1 MNVSAF
7 QPNSKLSAHDAER
20 LNATLDEVW
29 AANDSNPAWGL
40 ERALEVIA
48 VAREHQNITILAL
61 ALRLAGRCC
70 QSQALHSQALPY
82 LFESLDLFDSL
93 GNRSQVA
100 ACQNE
105 IGVTYFD
112 LGDYPDALD
121 YFESSLKTSNEIGSQ
136 LGELV
141 ALYFLSLVHKHL
153 QNHRQSLGCLE
164 RSLDLCHQIND
175 HERAAW
181 ILYGMGDLHTLLAQE
196 RQAHGDL
203 AGASSELD
211 IALAHFDQVDSPKR
225 RFEHPRLIVQMLNAR
240 AEALSARG
248 DAEAARRSSLE
259 ALELVEQVNDPVL
272 KARCVAGLGRIKLHS
287 GNAVQAREQFETAL
301 VMFETLGIREE
312 AARIHRELSG
322 MHKTDGAFEQ
332 ALKHFERFYAL
343 DAALRGEMAE
353 RRAEALTA
361 KLEIEKIQRES
372 EFHRER
378 SLELAE
384 INGRLREQAELLDR
398 QAREDSLTGI
408 ANRRHLEDH
417 LRDAFTQARTHNQPL
432 TVVVADVDHFKH
444 VNDRYSHAV
453 GDDVL
458 RQVADILRSHLRET
472 DLVARFG
479 GEEFVL
485 VLPGIHAQDAFDVCE
500 RIRLA
505 VQNHNW
511 SAFHPGLEITISLG
525 FSDDIRL
532 EHHERLLAAA
542 DTQLYVAKNAGRNCV
557 RPNPHLLPV

>member
-1 MNVSAF
+1 MNTSAF
-7 QPNSKLSAHDAER
+7 EPDISLSAHNAER
-20 LNATLDEVW
+20 LNAILEEVW
-29 AANDSNPAWGL
+29 KANDSNPAWGL
-40 ERALEVIA
+40 EQALEVIA
-48 VAREHQNITILAL
+48 VAREHQNTPILAE
-61 ALRLAGRCC
+61 ALRMAGRCC
-70 QSQALHSQALPY
+70 QAQALHPQALPY
-82 LFESLDLFDSL
+82 LFEALDLFDSL
-93 GNRSQVA
+93 GNRSQIA

-105 IGVTYFD
+105 IGVTYFN

-121 YFESSLKTSNEIGSQ
+121 YFESSLKTSNLIGSK

-141 ALYFLSLVHKHL
+141 ALYYLSSVHKHL
-153 QNHRQSLGCLE
+153 QNYRQSLGCLE

-175 HERAAW
+175 DERAAW
-181 ILYGMGDLHTLLAQE
+181 ILYGIGDLHTLLAQE
-196 RQAHGDL
+196 RQLQGDL
-203 AGASSELD
+203 AGTRGELD
-211 IALAHFDQVDSPKR
+211 AALAHFDQVDSPKR
-225 RFEHPRLIVQMLNAR
+225 RLEHPRLIVQVLNAR

-248 DAEAARRSSLE
+248 DAEAARRSGLE
-259 ALELVEQVNDPVL
+259 ALELVEQVDDPAL

-287 GNAVQAREQFETAL
+287 GDAVQAREQFETAL

-332 ALKHFERFYAL
+332 ALEHFERFYAL
-343 DAALRGEMAE
+343 DAELRGEMAE
-353 RRAEALTA
+353 RRAQALAA

-372 EFHRER
+372 EFHRVR
-378 SLELAE
+378 SLELAA

-417 LRDAFTQARTHNQPL
+417 LREAFAQARAHHQPL
-432 TVVVADVDHFKH
+432 TVVIADVDHFKH

-453 GDDVL
+453 GDAVL
-458 RQVADILRSHLRET
+458 RQVADILRSHLRGN

-500 RIRLA
+500 RIRLS
-505 VQNHNW
+505 VQDHDW
-511 SAFHPGLEITISLG
+511 SASHPGLEITISMG
-525 FSDDIRL
+525 YSDDIRL

-542 DTQLYVAKNAGRNCV
+542 DTQLYSAKNAGRNCV
-557 RPNPHLLPV
+557 HPNLR